1 MKMCDWSANEV
12 GRLEYL
18 ESIEMVAAKRIRN
31 TKVWIDEVN
40 RQSKGDLLY
49 LVGRVGEGEL

>member
-1 MKMCDWSANEV
+1 MCDWSANEV

-18 ESIEMVAAKRIRN
+18 ETIEMVAAKRIRN